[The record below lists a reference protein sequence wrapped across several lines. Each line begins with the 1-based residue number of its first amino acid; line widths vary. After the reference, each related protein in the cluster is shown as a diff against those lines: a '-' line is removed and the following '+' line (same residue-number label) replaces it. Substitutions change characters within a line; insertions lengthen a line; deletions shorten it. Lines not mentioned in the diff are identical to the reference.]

1 MDNLSFLKFILLLAL
16 VPLGFYLAKIPKR
29 RRRRRLYK
37 ELFPQDWVLILTQR
51 FSLYKFLPQDI
62 RNQLHGHIHIF
73 LAEKNFVGYRGIEI
87 NDTIRV
93 VIAAQ
98 ACILL
103 LNRKTNYYP
112 HLGNILIYPNV
123 FNHQTNDGSPQPGG
137 RLGESWHRGPIVLS
151 WLHSQQGGANAKD
164 GQNVVM
170 HEFAH
175 QLDQE
180 NGPSDGLPILQHN
193 NIRQWSGVLSKEFKS
208 LKLKMKLR
216 KSSLLDKYGAT
227 NPAEFF
233 AVITEHFIEQPKQFN
248 KKHPELYQE
257 LKKYYQVDPITWYE

>member
-1 MDNLSFLKFILLLAL
+1 MDLILFLKFILILAII
-16 VPLGFYLAKIPKR
+16 PLGFYLSKIPKR
-29 RRRRRLYK
+29 RKRARLYK
-37 ELFPQDWVLILTQR
+37 SDFPKEWIAILASR
-51 FSLYKFLPQDI
+51 FALYKNLPEDI
-62 RNQLHGHIHIF
+62 KRQLHGHILIF
-73 LAEKNFVGYRGIEI
+73 LHEKNFVGYNGIVI

-93 VIAAQ
+93 TIAAQ

-112 HLGNILIYPNV
+112 HLGNILVYPNV
-123 FNHQTNDGSPQPGG
+123 FTHADGEGGQHRG

-151 WLHSQQGGANAKD
+151 WQHSEQGGKDDKD
-164 GQNVVM
+164 GDNVVM

-180 NGPSDGLPILQHN
+180 NGDSDGLPILQHN
-193 NIRQWSGVLSKEFKS
+193 NIRQWSTVLGKEFKA
-208 LKLKMKLR
+208 LKLKLKLR

-233 AVITEHFIEQPKQFN
+233 AVITEHFIEQPRQLN
-248 KKHPELYQE
+248 EKHPELYSE
-257 LKKYYQVDPITWYE
+257 LKKYYQIDPIQWL